1 MQNLAENLTRC
12 SGSTILPES
21 KRLVM
26 EGFLMAGIF
35 GGSSFGFAAAGRRRA
50 RSRCESSSRAAQ
62 TRDSRASERCREP
75 FAGDARGQAFG
86 VFGWDGFGMG
96 ARSPFVRGMEGKP
109 AWRRSL

>member
-1 MQNLAENLTRC
+1 
-12 SGSTILPES
+12 
-21 KRLVM
+21 
-26 EGFLMAGIF
+26 MAGIF

-96 ARSPFVRGMEGKP
+96 AGVALRPRHGRKTCLAKFLARDSH
-109 AWRRSL
+109 S